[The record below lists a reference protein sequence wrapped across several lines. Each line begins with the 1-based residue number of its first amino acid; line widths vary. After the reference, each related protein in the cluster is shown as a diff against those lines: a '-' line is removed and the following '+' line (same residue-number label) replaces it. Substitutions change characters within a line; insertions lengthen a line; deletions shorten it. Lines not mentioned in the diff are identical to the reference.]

1 MKAYLVLSCF
11 TILPLIMTIFLVKW
25 ILNDYID
32 KKVNEKIKQMKYL
45 ILFIPV
51 FGFSQIPDTIYYAP
65 FTYTDGESKGTSDSQ
80 MYILYEAKT
89 LPNTLLKL
97 PQPIDKAMTGTEI
110 AEYVFNLVYRYENL
124 NWLDEARIQQRQKSN
139 SLFPNVNRIMQDLS
153 GQGYFI
159 TARQKFISEF
169 TGVYVI
175 RQPQSALEYFLIRAN
190 GNVTQCDENGSVI
203 QGGKTGQVQI
213 FTENRFRLMTY
224 FGDNII
230 YNKELDTQFFYSSL
244 NRIRKIKEL

>member
-1 MKAYLVLSCF
+1 MRYLFLF
-11 TILPLIMTIFLVKW
+11 LP
-25 ILNDYID
+25 
-32 KKVNEKIKQMKYL
+32 
-45 ILFIPV
+45 FIS
-51 FGFSQIPDTIYYAP
+51 FAQIPDTIYYAP
-65 FTYTDGESKGTSDSQ
+65 FTYTGEETTGSSDSQ
-80 MYILYEAKT
+80 LYILFEAKT
-89 LPNTLLKL
+89 LPNTLMKL

-110 AEYVFNLVYRYENL
+110 ADYVFNLIYRYENL

-139 SLFPNVNRIMQDLS
+139 SLMPTVNKIMQDLS

-159 TARQKFISEF
+159 TARQKFINGIQ
-169 TGVYVI
+169 GVYVV
-175 RQPQSALEYFLIRAN
+175 RQPQRALEYFLIRAN
-190 GNVTQCDENGSVI
+190 GNVAQCDENGSVI
-203 QGGKTGQVQI
+203 EGGKTGQVQI